1 MSDFDPNR
9 SRWIPWAFV
18 GGMSLVV
25 VVNAGLIF
33 AALSTFQGVTVGQ
46 SYDRGR
52 TYNNVLASAERQ
64 EALGWSAQVT
74 LREGTLDVT
83 VRDRD
88 GVPVAGRLEGVLQR
102 PLERRALPLDFAA
115 LGGGRFLAAIE
126 PGQPGQWEARL
137 TLTNPRGDSFD
148 IRQRVMAP

>member
-1 MSDFDPNR
+1 MSDFDPTR
-9 SRWIPWAFV
+9 SRWIPWVFV

-33 AALSTFQGVTVGQ
+33 AALSTFTGLTVAQ

-52 TYNNVLASAERQ
+52 SYNRVLASAERQ
-64 EALGWSAQVT
+64 EALGWSAQVV
-74 LREGTLDVT
+74 LRQGTLDVS

-88 GVPVAGRLEGVLQR
+88 GLPVAGRLEGVLQR
-102 PLERRALPLDFAA
+102 PLERTALPLDFAP
-115 LGGGRFLAAIE
+115 LGSGRFLAAVE

-137 TLTNPRGDSFD
+137 TLIAPNGESFD